1 MNGAARSVAQRRYDL
16 PLLAAGSVTFSV
28 STMFSSMKPV
38 LIARFVEQAHYS
50 STLAGLSAAT
60 PFIGGI
66 ASTFLMPWL
75 FRHVGARSA
84 MVTFATGLALCEACN
99 ALIFAVPAL
108 ILLGQFLAGI
118 CGGVLMGMA
127 SRLIAVSERSEQSFG
142 IVDMVGVLAMS
153 FMIAGFG
160 SAVEWD
166 GLRGGFSA
174 AALLCALFAV
184 IVQLCRAGLPKP
196 HGPTELERA
205 PPFTIGWRAGAIV
218 AMGMLFVTFSGLGFA
233 FMITVAR
240 NLGMTYDEA
249 SSAIGVVLFVSASGC
264 LIGGWCAAKFGP
276 KIPLIAAF
284 AVCALG
290 WYTALNASSQW
301 AFLLGLVPAV
311 FALQFCF
318 PVLLTLAGSFDRK
331 GRLAAI
337 AAPII
342 VSGFAWAAILAGLLV
357 DCWGIG
363 ALAVANAAG
372 MVVCTILVLVGT
384 SDRSFQKP

>member
-1 MNGAARSVAQRRYDL
+1 MKGTVHSTAQGRFDL
-16 PLLAAGSVTFSV
+16 PLLVAGSAAFTV
-28 STMFSSMKPV
+28 STMFSSMKPL
-38 LIARFVEQAHYS
+38 LITRFIEQTHYS
-50 STLAGLSAAT
+50 SSLAGLAAAM
-60 PFIGGI
+60 PFVGGI
-66 ASTFLMPWL
+66 ASSFLMPWL

-84 MVTFATGLALCEACN
+84 MAGFATGLALCEACN
-99 ALIFAVPAL
+99 ALIFAMPAL

-118 CGGVLMGMA
+118 CGGALMGMA
-127 SRLIAVSERSEQSFG
+127 SRLIAVSRRSEQNFG

-166 GLRGGFSA
+166 GLRGGFCA
-174 AALLCALFAV
+174 AAVLCALFTV
-184 IVQLCRAGLPKP
+184 IIQLCRAGLPKP
-196 HGPTELERA
+196 HGPSELDRA
-205 PPFTIGWRAGAIV
+205 PPLTISWRAGAIV
-218 AMGMLFVTFSGLGFA
+218 AMGLLFVTFSGLGFA

-249 SSAIGVVLFVSASGC
+249 SSAIGVILFISASGC

-276 KIPLIAAF
+276 KFPLIAAF

-290 WYTALNASSQW
+290 WNTALNANSQS
-301 AFLLGLVPAV
+301 AFLLGLGPAI

-318 PVLLTLAGSFDRK
+318 PVLLTLAGSFDRE

-357 DCWGIG
+357 DYWGIG
-363 ALAVANAAG
+363 ALSVVNSAG
-372 MVVCTILVLVGT
+372 MVLCTLLVLGGT
-384 SDRSFQKP
+384 SRQSARKL

>member
-1 MNGAARSVAQRRYDL
+1 
-16 PLLAAGSVTFSV
+16 
-28 STMFSSMKPV
+28 MKPV
-38 LIARFVEQAHYS
+38 LITRFVEQAHYS
-50 STLAGLSAAT
+50 SSLAGLAAAM
-60 PFIGGI
+60 PFVGGI
-66 ASTFLMPWL
+66 ASSVLMPWL

-84 MVTFATGLALCEACN
+84 MVVFATGLALCEACN
-99 ALIFAVPAL
+99 ALIFTMPVL

-127 SRLIAVSERSEQSFG
+127 SRLIAVSDRSEQNFG

-174 AALLCALFAV
+174 AAGLCALFTM
-184 IVQLCRAGLPKP
+184 IIQWCRAGLPKP
-196 HGPTELERA
+196 HGPAELDRA
-205 PPFTIGWRAGAIV
+205 PPFTISWRAGAII
-218 AMGMLFVTFSGLGFA
+218 AMGVLFVTFSGLGFA

-249 SSAIGVVLFVSASGC
+249 SSAIGVVLFISASGC

-276 KIPLIAAF
+276 KLPLIAAF

-290 WYTALNASSQW
+290 WHTALNASSQW
-301 AFLLGLVPAV
+301 AFLLGLGPAI

-318 PVLLTLAGSFDRK
+318 PVLLTLAGSFDNE

-342 VSGFAWAAILAGLLV
+342 VSGFAWAAILAGFLV
-357 DCWGIG
+357 DLRGIG
-363 ALAVANAAG
+363 VLSAANAAG
-372 MVVCTILVLVGT
+372 MVLCTLLVLGGT
-384 SDRSFQKP
+384 SKPSSQKPKQMA